1 MEFEPIIYI
10 EDEDKQEAGN
20 ASGSFATEE
29 IKTKVYINTLGNKLA
44 TKYLAQEGIDVS
56 NVYNMHSLHMMQA
69 NFDISD
75 IMLPNIHIDVRVVY
89 DEKLIF
95 IPKSH
100 FFYGLTPDI
109 YVILYMGK
117 NENHMK
123 FLGFFE
129 PKLINKNNK
138 NEDYYFIEKE
148 KLSNPAD
155 LKKYIENFDGNTS
168 LIADKEDTELAQNLT
183 FSLIDNDITEN
194 DKKQLINLMLKNSN
208 IREQLNDFDRFERVS
223 YNVATSEDFETVEKD
238 LTVQSENIEMKEDEF
253 EAFENIDEFAEF
265 EPENFVSSEDEF
277 ISEEEVEIAENN
289 DVERVLTENSEYE
302 EPLEA
307 EEITEDLTEAQFAEE
322 EQLEDITEIEEM
334 EQEVAFQEEPEMTE
348 PETSDDIE
356 ENIETNDEV
365 TEPYSLEELFN
376 ETLHSE
382 ISEPE
387 ELEPIDTIDEPE
399 EISTE
404 EPELLEPEGFD
415 FNIDSLND
423 EGDDNIETTDIEELC
438 ENNVPIEEEIPF
450 EDPDVLTIEQIDVR
464 NEEDIPQI
472 EEPIE
477 TTTLED
483 LSLPKEDIEQ
493 ENNEE
498 DIPQIEET
506 IETTTLEDLNL
517 SEENIE
523 YDNNEE
529 ETIDTIS
536 FDSMEKINEPV
547 EDTEE
552 VEEVSETIALEDFA
566 IPEQE
571 TSETVEEEVQ
581 PAVYENSTVIS
592 NTNKVEG
599 EIPIDI
605 NYAEQEEQNLEE
617 LEKLEV
623 LYNDNLIGNPN
634 EDLQIKTSIPEKGK
648 KAIILATTI
657 IAALAAVLVFASL
670 NKPDNTQPNTNILTE
685 NKDEINEPQLQEEN
699 VIPIPAK
706 PKLEDV
712 AKEAEKNI
720 AKPKTPVSTMPY
732 IDVQKLGWEV
742 PDYVSY
748 NDAFKKYLQSAGK
761 SLKLTLSSDL
771 LLATEYAYS
780 NLIKV
785 DVKLSKDGAIQSANI
800 SQSSGSTQ
808 IDNIVLQTVNDTLKV
823 LKAPAGVII
832 GDNLQLTL
840 KIYL

>member
-10 EDEDKQEAGN
+10 EDEDKYEAGN

-29 IKTKVYINTLGNKLA
+29 IKKKVYINTLGNKLA

-117 NENHMK
+117 NGNHMK

-223 YNVATSEDFETVEKD
+223 YNVATSEDFGSVEKD
-238 LTVQSENIEMKEDEF
+238 LTVQSENIETKEDEF
-253 EAFENIDEFAEF
+253 ETFENIDEFAEF
-265 EPENFVSSEDEF
+265 EPENIISPEDEF
-277 ISEEEVEIAENN
+277 ISDKEVEIAE
-289 DVERVLTENSEYE
+289 DDEEEVLTENFESE
-302 EPLEA
+302 EPLEV
-307 EEITEDLTEAQFAEE
+307 EEIIDDLTEAQFVEE
-322 EQLEDITEIEEM
+322 KQLENIVETEKM
-334 EQEVAFQEEPEMTE
+334 EQEEAFQEEPEVME
-348 PETSDDIE
+348 PENSDDIE
-356 ENIETNDEV
+356 ENIEINDEV
-365 TEPYSLEELFN
+365 AEPYSLEELFN

-382 ISEPE
+382 SSEPE
-387 ELEPIDTIDEPE
+387 ELEPIDTIDELK
-399 EISTE
+399 EISVE
-404 EPELLEPEGFD
+404 EPELPEPESLD
-415 FNIDSLND
+415 FNIESLND
-423 EGDDNIETTDIEELC
+423 EGDDNIETADIEDFG
-438 ENNVPIEEEIPF
+438 ENNMPIEEESPF
-450 EDPDVLTIEQIDVR
+450 EDPDVLAIEQIDAR
-464 NEEDIPQI
+464 NEEEIPQI

-483 LSLPKEDIEQ
+483 LNLPEEDIEQ
-493 ENNEE
+493 E
-498 DIPQIEET
+498 
-506 IETTTLEDLNL
+506 
-517 SEENIE
+517 
-523 YDNNEE
+523 NNEE

-547 EDTEE
+547 EDAEE

-571 TSETVEEEVQ
+571 TSETVEEDVQ
-581 PAVYENSTVIS
+581 PVVYENSTVIS

-623 LYNDNLIGNPN
+623 LYNDNLIDNSN

-657 IAALAAVLVFASL
+657 IAALVAVLVFASL
-670 NKPDNTQPNTNILTE
+670 NKPDNTQPNANILTE
-685 NKDEINEPQLQEEN
+685 NKDEINEPQLPEEN

-720 AKPKTPVSTMPY
+720 AKPKAPVSTMPY

-785 DVKLSKDGAIQSANI
+785 DIKLSKDGAIQSANI